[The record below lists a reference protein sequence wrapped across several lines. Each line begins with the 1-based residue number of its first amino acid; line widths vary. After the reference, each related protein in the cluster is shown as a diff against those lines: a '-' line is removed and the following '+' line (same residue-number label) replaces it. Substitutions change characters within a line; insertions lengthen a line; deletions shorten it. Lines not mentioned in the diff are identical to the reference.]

1 MQAYPDDPGSEILQ
15 NLPAD
20 YRPGPPF
27 GAHYRQAAT
36 YFGDS
41 TFIAG
46 RRLTSETWADAGL
59 QAYSYRF
66 NAIPAGYAQEQGATH
81 FVEVAFAMMSLDG
94 IGYPPVRRPPFE
106 GKPESYKDLARL
118 MCGDFVSF
126 AATMDPNSW
135 RSKTSV
141 YGAPAWPS
149 YSTASRINFVYDA
162 NVTSHIEADVWRA
175 EGITLINNHNLDIY
189 DR

>member
-1 MQAYPDDPGSEILQ
+1 LLAYPDNSSSNVLQ
-15 NLPAD
+15 NLPPE

-46 RRLTSETWADAGL
+46 RRLTTETWASAGL
-59 QAYSYRF
+59 PAYSYRF
-66 NAIPAGYAQEQGATH
+66 NAIPAGYSQEQGATH
-81 FVEVAFAMMSLDG
+81 FVEVAFAMLSLDG
-94 IGYPPVRRPPFE
+94 IGYPPVRLPPFQ
-106 GKPESYKDLARL
+106 GKTESYRKLARL

-126 AATMDPNSW
+126 TATTDPNSW
-135 RSKTSV
+135 RSKTAI
-141 YGAPAWPS
+141 YGEPAWPP
-149 YSTASRINFVYDA
+149 YELGDKFNFVYDA
-162 NVTSHIEADVWRA
+162 NVTSYVEADTWRA
-175 EGITLINNHNLDIY
+175 EGISLINAHNLDVY